1 MEQGIETILEDER
14 WQEAGLDSL
23 ARAALTSVL
32 AALGLDG
39 EQVSV
44 CVMGCD
50 DARIAGL
57 NAEFRGKPTPTN
69 VLSWPA
75 EDRQAAHPGEVPPRP
90 VAGPGDEA
98 IELGDIAIAYDTC
111 AREAADAGKPMAD
124 HVSHLVVHGLLH
136 LFGYDHVEDAD
147 AALMEALEARALAQM
162 GISDPYSA

>member
-14 WQEAGLDSL
+14 WQEAGLEAL
-23 ARAALTSVL
+23 AEAALAAVL
-32 AALGLDG
+32 ATLGLDG
-39 EQVSV
+39 ERFSV

-50 DARIAGL
+50 DERIAAL

-75 EDRQAAHPGEVPPRP
+75 EDRQAARPGEAPPRP
-90 VAGPGDEA
+90 VAGPGEEV
-98 IELGDIAIAYDTC
+98 IELGDIAMAFDTC
-111 AREAADAGKPMAD
+111 AREAAEAGKPMAD

-147 AALMEALEARALAQM
+147 AALMEGIEVRTLARM
-162 GISDPYSA
+162 GLSDPYSA